1 MARHN
6 LMGHVSDRTQPETIP
21 RHVLWA
27 TATFLAIFPLIAVN
41 STSWG
46 MRLLW
51 IGFLAM
57 GGFIGFM
64 ARMREQTDPELHKYA
79 ELQRKGPF
87 VRRYRPIVIAMILGA
102 LLVAELLS
110 VAATYATPDR
120 PFLWHGTMLIAQW
133 GDSIFPLIG
142 KYATRMTP
150 PLDTETLYKTQ
161 AVTTLFL
168 SAGAVAFVV
177 FAPYVILMPQEE
189 ARAAHRVS
197 DMMDPYRFLP
207 VPAMILAPIAILFGL
222 TFFLGWLEFNGYGRK
237 SYCVFSAICYA
248 QDDLMLI
255 ASGFLRVFGSYGF
268 WLAGIIIA
276 KKEVTA
282 EPS

>member
-1 MARHN
+1 
-6 LMGHVSDRTQPETIP
+6 
-21 RHVLWA
+21 VLWGLA
-27 TATFLAIFPLIAVN
+27 ACLAIFPLFTVN
-41 STSWG
+41 TTSWG

-51 IGFLAM
+51 IGALAM

-64 ARMREQTDPELHKYA
+64 AHMREETDSELHKYA

-87 VRRYRPIVIAMILGA
+87 VRRYRPIVIAIILGA
-102 LLVAELLS
+102 LLIAELLS

-120 PFLWHGTMLIAQW
+120 PFLWHGTMLITQW

-150 PLDTETLYKTQ
+150 PLDTETMYKTQ

-168 SAGAVAFVV
+168 TAGALAFITY
-177 FAPYVILMPQEE
+177 APYVILMPHEE
-189 ARAAHRVS
+189 TQVMHRVS
-197 DMMDPYRFLP
+197 DLTGPHRFLSSP
-207 VPAMILAPIAILFGL
+207 GMMLVTAPIAILLGL
-222 TFFLGWLEFNGYGRK
+222 TLFFGWLEFSSASGHGRK
-237 SYCVFSAICYA
+237 EYCVLTAACYA
-248 QDDLMLI
+248 RDDLMLI

-268 WLAGIIIA
+268 WLAGIMIV